1 MSIWEKILFKGQ
13 SKFNGE
19 VKVTENS
26 GVRRLVAGG
35 HTQSQT
41 LHPNGNA
48 SLRYWYGMVPEEID
62 LDADSRVLILGLGA
76 GTTAKIITKR
86 FGPIAIDGVEIDPL
100 IVELGKKYFAL
111 DQPNL
116 NIIIADASDF
126 IKDARYKYDLICV
139 DVFVA
144 GSVPKEIENREFFEK
159 VKNALADDGIVT
171 VNKIFSGKSEQ
182 ENFENLVR
190 SVFSVTSSSVVRGD
204 PKLDNVIVHA
214 RN

>member
-1 MSIWEKILFKGQ
+1 M
-13 SKFNGE
+13 NGE

-26 GVRRLVAGG
+26 GFRRLVAGG

-41 LHPNGNA
+41 LHPNGYT
-48 SLRYWYGMVPEEID
+48 SLRYWDGMVPENID
-62 LDADSRVLILGLGA
+62 LDADSRVLMLGLGA
-76 GTTAKIITKR
+76 GTTAKIVTNR

-100 IVELGKKYFAL
+100 MVELGKKYFSL

-116 NIIIADASDF
+116 NITIADATDF

-139 DVFVA
+139 DIFLA
-144 GSVPKEIENREFFEK
+144 GSVPKEIESKEFLEK
-159 VKNALADDGIVT
+159 VKNTLADCGIVT

-182 ENFENLVR
+182 ENFENLIR
-190 SVFSVTSSSVVRGD
+190 SVFPVISSFVVRGD

-214 RN
+214 RK